1 MQFENAAQEYCLIL
15 ANMPT
20 QLNIV
25 ESKIFETVSRPGAL
39 DAMIKGIEDC
49 ADKNNLSYSFLL
61 ARLYSEKKSYQK
73 AYEIYLYIDEVQLSK
88 GRDLYNF
95 ALQVF
100 SEKEYKLASD
110 VFKKLQIVIP
120 IHRLIHRHCLDMP
133 AHSKLRF

>member
-1 MQFENAAQEYCLIL
+1 LEQTIQSGNVNPLFYRVIGNYVLERRAFEIAIDLYEQGKKASADKVLYALISQDFITNDAFENAAQEYCLIL

-61 ARLYSEKKSYQK
+61 ARLYSEN
-73 AYEIYLYIDEVQLSK
+73 EILSE
-88 GRDLYNF
+88 
-95 ALQVF
+95 
-100 SEKEYKLASD
+100 S
-110 VFKKLQIVIP
+110 
-120 IHRLIHRHCLDMP
+120 
-133 AHSKLRF
+133 LRNLSLH